1 MRRAPFRDRFASW
14 FVQSW
19 IAGLLV
25 RITSPIFTISQL
37 RLAACVGI
45 PVKWKHLTGRVSIN
59 VVDVEEGGR
68 DGL

>member
-1 MRRAPFRDRFASW
+1 MLRAHFRDRFASW
-14 FVQSW
+14 FVQNW
-19 IAGLLV
+19 AAGLLV

-59 VVDVEEGGR
+59 VVDAEESDR
-68 DGL
+68 NGL